1 MSPMF
6 NHQSAPTPA
15 NRFGIRSRFFFAFGA
30 LTALTL
36 LASVISWLSYNRL
49 GDELNRVVEG
59 HIKTLSLMTDLK
71 AQGTKVTLM
80 APTLLAA
87 EDEGE
92 RTAIQ
97 QELNQD
103 MTMMTALLPDI
114 SAVTRDDATLSPLF
128 QQIETL
134 NTTLNALNDNVI
146 HKLMIGVEKKSEN
159 RRLRWI
165 ASGFLSDIDD
175 LIENLQR
182 SQFSHYN
189 QSEPDAWIVKNSY
202 DQEPTTTINADL
214 QHLYRIKADVNLLIN
229 LVDRAQH
236 LPDLNSLIAT
246 QAYSDEIVQR
256 IKEDIEAVSEIQG
269 LALLKQTIVNIVFL
283 TRGDNNMFA
292 LRSQE
297 RSIQQTGESLLTRI
311 REQLNQLNL
320 QIEQQTLSTEQA
332 AQASV
337 LNARQTIQKSRIW
350 MLTMVAASLALSI
363 LIVWLYVGRSVVGRI
378 TRLDASMRAIANG
391 NLEENV
397 DVRGSDEIGTMA
409 RSLVSFRD
417 QLATLQEELVQAGK
431 LAALGQLS
439 AGIAHEINQPLSAI
453 GHYSRNG
460 VRLLQAG
467 RIEDTEKNLKQI
479 SSLTRRATTIITRL
493 KSMARK
499 DQSSLVKVSV
509 EQAVDNALM
518 LLEGDEIRKQT
529 QINVYFDQPHNDV
542 KADPVQLEQ
551 VILNLITNALNALG
565 AQPVPDSAPDSAPA
579 LSQSDP
585 SDHHSV
591 GQSPERPPGQ
601 IRVDCRHRN
610 DIIELRVQDNG
621 PGISPAMREQIFDPF
636 FTTKRRSQ
644 NLGLGLSISYNII
657 QNFGGKLIVEE
668 SYDQGASF
676 CIQLPTYRRPD
687 S

>member
-1 MSPMF
+1 MNSI
-6 NHQSAPTPA
+6 

-49 GDELNRVVEG
+49 GDELNQVVEG
-59 HIKTLSLMTDLK
+59 NIYTLSLMADLK
-71 AQGTKVTLM
+71 EQGTKVTLM

-87 EDEGE
+87 EDEAE
-92 RTAIQ
+92 RLMIR

-103 MTMMTALLPDI
+103 MTMMMALLPDI
-114 SAVTRDDATLSPLF
+114 SSATQDEQALPALF
-128 QQIETL
+128 KQIEVL
-134 NTTLNALNDNVI
+134 NRALKELNDNVVQ
-146 HKLMIGVEKKSEN
+146 KLNIQQQKKSEN

-165 ASGFLSDIDD
+165 ASGFLSDIND

-189 QSEPDAWIVKNSY
+189 QSVPDAWIIKNSY
-202 DQEPTTTINADL
+202 DQEPTTAINADL
-214 QHLYRIKADVNLLIN
+214 QLLYRIKADVNLLIN

-256 IKEDIEAVSEIQG
+256 IRQDIEAVGEVQG
-269 LALLKQTIVNIVFL
+269 IATLKQTIVNIVFL
-283 TRGDNNMFA
+283 TRGDNNMFS

-297 RSIQQTGESLLTRI
+297 RSVQQSGESLLTHI
-311 REQLNQLNL
+311 REQLNLLSQ
-320 QIEQQTLSTEQA
+320 QIEEQTLKTEQA
-332 AQASV
+332 AQTSV
-337 LNARQTIQKSRIW
+337 QNARKTIQKSRIW
-350 MLTMVAASLALSI
+350 MLTMVAASMVLSI
-363 LIVWLYVGRSVVGRI
+363 LIVWLYVGRNMVGRI

-391 NLEENV
+391 NLEEKV
-397 DVRGSDEIGTMA
+397 DVGGSDEIGAMA

-453 GHYSRNG
+453 GHYSHNG

-467 RIEDTEKNLKQI
+467 RTEETENNLKQI
-479 SSLTRRATTIITRL
+479 SNLTRRATTIITRL

-499 DQSSLVKVSV
+499 DQSTLVKTHI
-509 EQAVDNALM
+509 EQAVDNALQ
-518 LLEGDEIRKQT
+518 LLENDEVRNKTRIEVHFAQQENAVR
-529 QINVYFDQPHNDV
+529 
-542 KADPVQLEQ
+542 ADLVQLEQ
-551 VILNLITNALNALG
+551 VILNLITNAFNAL
-565 AQPVPDSAPDSAPA
+565 
-579 LSQSDP
+579 SDRE
-585 SDHHSV
+585 DK
-591 GQSPERPPGQ
+591 Q
-601 IRVDCRHRN
+601 IRIDCCHRN

-621 PGISPAMREQIFDPF
+621 PGISQQVREQIFEPF

-657 QNFGGKLIVEE
+657 KNFGGKLMVEDTG
-668 SYDQGASF
+668 DQGASF
-676 CIQLPTYRRPD
+676 CIQLPIYRRD
-687 S
+687 HS